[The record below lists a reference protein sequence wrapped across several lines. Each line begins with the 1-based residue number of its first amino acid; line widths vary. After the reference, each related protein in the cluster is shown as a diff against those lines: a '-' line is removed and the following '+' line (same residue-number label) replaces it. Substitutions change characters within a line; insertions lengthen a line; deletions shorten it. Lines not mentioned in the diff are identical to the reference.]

1 MTWQIEWDDR
11 ARKELRSLDFSIQ
24 KKILSYLRERATD
37 NPQNFGRS
45 LIGDKSGLWRY
56 RVEDYRIVCRLE
68 ENRLVVLVLA
78 VGHRKEIYD

>member
-1 MTWQIEWDDR
+1 VTWQIEWDDR

-24 KKILSYLRERATD
+24 KKILSYLRERVTD
-37 NPQNFGRS
+37 NPQNFGRG
-45 LIGDKSGLWRY
+45 LVGDKSGLWRY

>member
-11 ARKELRSLDFSIQ
+11 ARKELRSLDPSIQ

-37 NPQNFGRS
+37 NPQNFGRG
-45 LIGDKSGLWRY
+45 LVGDKSGLWRY

>member
-45 LIGDKSGLWRY
+45 LVGDKSGLWRY

>member
-1 MTWQIEWDDR
+1 VTWQIEWDDR
-11 ARKELRSLDFSIQ
+11 ARKELRSLDFPIQ

-37 NPQNFGRS
+37 NPHNFGRG
-45 LIGDKSGLWRY
+45 LVGDKSGLWRY

-68 ENRLVVLVLA
+68 EHRLVVLVLA

>member
-37 NPQNFGRS
+37 NPHNFGRG
-45 LIGDKSGLWRY
+45 LVGDKSGLWRY